1 MENQMISTNE
11 PNPFKM
17 SANPHVNAGT
27 VTIESSRAVAE
38 AQGKLIIA
46 KNFPRNEYEAYAK
59 AIEACKRKSLAE
71 KAIYSYPRSGST
83 ISGPSIRLAEELARC
98 WGNIDFGIKELSQK
112 DGESEM
118 QAYCWDMETNTMSS
132 QTFVVAHIRDLK
144 NGVKKKLTEQR
155 DIYENNANMA
165 GRRLRARILAVLP
178 PDLVEQAVA
187 ECRKTLAGNN
197 DTPIADR
204 IKKMVVAF
212 EKFGI
217 KVETIE
223 KRLDRKIDTMT
234 AEDISD
240 YIGIYN
246 SLKDG
251 NSSVSDWFDIK
262 LNSDKTKKLID
273 DILGKAPQQPE
284 TAEEPEQQSFA
295 DIMES

>member
-1 MENQMISTNE
+1 MENQIIQANE

-17 SANPHVNAGT
+17 QTNSHINAGA

-59 AIEACKRKSLAE
+59 AIEACKRRSLAE

-132 QTFVVAHIRDLK
+132 QTFVVAHVRDTK
-144 NGVKKKLTEQR
+144 NGRKKLTEQR

-178 PDLVEQAVA
+178 PDLVEQAVT

-197 DTPIADR
+197 DTPITDR

-234 AEDISD
+234 ADDISE

-251 NSSVSDWFDIK
+251 SSSVSDWFDVK
-262 LNSDKTKKLID
+262 LNSDRAKELTAS
-273 DILGKAPQQPE
+273 ILGE
-284 TAEEPEQQSFA
+284 NTDLSE
-295 DIMES
+295 DT

>member
-1 MENQMISTNE
+1 MENQITQANE

-17 SANPHVNAGT
+17 QTNSHINAGA

-46 KNFPRNEYEAYAK
+46 KNFPRNEYESYAK
-59 AIEACKRKSLAE
+59 AIEACKRRSLAE

-132 QTFVVAHIRDLK
+132 QTFVVAHVRDTK
-144 NGVKKKLTEQR
+144 NGRKKLTEQR

-197 DTPIADR
+197 DVPITDR

-212 EKFGI
+212 EKFGV

-234 AEDISD
+234 ADDISE

-251 NSSVSDWFDIK
+251 SSSVSDWFDIK
-262 LNSDKTKKLID
+262 LNADKSKELTAA
-273 DILGKAPQQPE
+273 ILGENSGLLEDK
-284 TAEEPEQQSFA
+284 
-295 DIMES
+295 

>member
-1 MENQMISTNE
+1 MENQIIQANE

-17 SANPHVNAGT
+17 QTSSHINAGA

-132 QTFVVAHIRDLK
+132 QTFVVAHVRDTK
-144 NGVKKKLTEQR
+144 NGRKKLTEQR

-197 DTPIADR
+197 DIPITDR

-212 EKFGI
+212 EKFGV

-223 KRLDRKIDTMT
+223 KRLNRKIDTMT
-234 AEDISD
+234 AEDISE

-251 NSSVSDWFDIK
+251 NSGVLDWFDMK
-262 LNSDKTKKLID
+262 LNSDKSKEL
-273 DILGKAPQQPE
+273 
-284 TAEEPEQQSFA
+284 TAA
-295 DIMES
+295 IMGENSGLLEDK

>member
-1 MENQMISTNE
+1 MNNQIMPTSNE

-17 SANPHVNAGT
+17 PANVSGINAGA
-27 VTIESSRAVAE
+27 VTIESSRAIAE

-118 QAYCWDMETNTMSS
+118 QAYCWDMETNTISS
-132 QTFVVAHIRDLK
+132 QTFVVAHVRDTK
-144 NGVKKKLTEQR
+144 NGQKKLTEQR

-187 ECRKTLAGNN
+187 ECKKTLAGNN
-197 DTPIADR
+197 DTPITDR

-212 EKFGI
+212 EKYGI

-234 AEDISD
+234 AEDISE

-262 LNSDKTKKLID
+262 LNADKSKELTAAIMGESSDLLEDK
-273 DILGKAPQQPE
+273 
-284 TAEEPEQQSFA
+284 
-295 DIMES
+295 